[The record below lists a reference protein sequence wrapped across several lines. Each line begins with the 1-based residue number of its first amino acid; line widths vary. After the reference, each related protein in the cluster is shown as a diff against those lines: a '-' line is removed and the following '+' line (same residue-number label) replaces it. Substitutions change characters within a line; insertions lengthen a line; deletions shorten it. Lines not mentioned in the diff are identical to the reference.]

1 MSGSWTTEL
10 VAGVD
15 SGAVGSVGWEVGN
28 GVRRTKGL
36 GTQSKGIK
44 CGGNGVVGRRGTMAP
59 LARRN
64 RVRPVR
70 RSGPMQTPSSAF
82 GSALAAVW

>member
-15 SGAVGSVGWEVGN
+15 GEAMVSVGWRVGN
-28 GVRRTKGL
+28 GVRSTKGL

-44 CGGNGVVGRRGTMAP
+44 CGGNGVVGRLGTMAP
-59 LARRN
+59 LARRK
-64 RVRPVR
+64 RVSFWFSIGCSLV
-70 RSGPMQTPSSAF
+70 STG
-82 GSALAAVW
+82 